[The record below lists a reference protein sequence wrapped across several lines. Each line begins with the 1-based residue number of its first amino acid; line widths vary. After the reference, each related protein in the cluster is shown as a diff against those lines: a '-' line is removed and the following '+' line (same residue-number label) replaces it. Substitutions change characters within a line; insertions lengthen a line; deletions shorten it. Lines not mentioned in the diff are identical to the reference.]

1 MRETNAKRVAPSVTT
16 KHRYWLCFVIAA
28 VVGNTAQA
36 AETPWSYCAPS
47 PAADLVPAAGE
58 DLENDSMRF
67 TADTISKEGVEY
79 RLQGK
84 VIGERGVQ
92 RLEAQRL
99 FYNELTDQARAEG
112 DVRYTV
118 GNRLLT
124 SDTASL
130 QLDKDTGQFSPARF
144 WFTDKHIR
152 GKADSVALLGQS
164 VTELQGAEFT
174 TCDEGDSAWLLKAS
188 SLRLD
193 TIANEGIA
201 RHARIEFMHVPI
213 FYFPYMSFPLQ
224 GRKTGFLVPSFGKSN
239 VAGSELSVPWYWN
252 IAPHRD
258 ATLTP
263 RFMTRRG
270 VLLQGEFRY
279 LNEHSRGQ
287 LDVAQLPNDRVFGA
301 DRSALTLR
309 HTGEPGKGWRSRVD
323 YRYASDRD
331 YLNDFGNQLATSSL
345 THLERRGELN
355 YQAENWRAGVLLQ
368 GYQTLDKSLSSTSR
382 PYQRLPQL
390 QFSMSP
396 WSGFAG
402 LEWALNAEAVQF
414 DRAEGV
420 VGTRWDM
427 QPSVAWSHR
436 GAAGFLLPKLSLRHT
451 QYTLQNSDPLI
462 DVKPARSL
470 PLFSIDSGL
479 IFERDLSASGRAVR
493 QTLEPRLFYLYVPK
507 KEQADLIVDEAG
519 VSRVFDSS
527 LPLFGFDRL
536 FRENRFNGADRVGD
550 ANQLSTALTTRFLD
564 AQGRELLSASLGR
577 IFYFQDRE
585 VTLPGAVPETD
596 TASHWLAELKSQW
609 TATTRV
615 RSSLQWDSKASELA
629 RATASWRYQHRKR
642 VLRLGYRFDR
652 EKLRQIDVAGIWP
665 ISQRWRVVG
674 RWLRSTRDHVTLE
687 TLKGIEYESCCWS
700 MRIVQRSYRV
710 NTADED
716 LSDSIWFQLELKG
729 LTSLGR
735 KVESLLARDILS
747 P

>member
-1 MRETNAKRVAPSVTT
+1 MREIYAKWTAA
-16 KHRYWLCFVIAA
+16 KHVYWLCFV
-28 VVGNTAQA
+28 VVAGAAQA

-47 PAADLVPAAGE
+47 PAANLTPNAGE
-58 DLENDSMRF
+58 NRQSDNMRF
-67 TADTISKEGVEY
+67 TADIISKEGMEY

-99 FYNELTDQARAEG
+99 FYNEQTDQARAEG
-112 DVRYTV
+112 DVRYTF

-124 SDTASL
+124 SDTANV

-144 WFTDKHIR
+144 WLTDKHIR
-152 GKADSVALLGQS
+152 GKADSVALLGKS
-164 VTELQGAEFT
+164 VTELQGAQFT

-193 TIANEGIA
+193 TVANEGIA

-224 GRKTGFLVPSFGKSN
+224 GRKTGFLVPSFGEST

-287 LDVAQLPNDRVFGA
+287 LDVAQLPNDRVFGD

-309 HTGEPGKGWRSRVD
+309 HTGEPAAGWRSRVD

-331 YLNDFGNQLATSSL
+331 YLNDFGNRLSTSSL
-345 THLERRGELN
+345 THLERRGELS
-355 YQAENWRAGVLLQ
+355 YQAENWRANLLVQ
-368 GYQTLDKSLSSTSR
+368 GYQTLDKSLPVTSR

-390 QFSMSP
+390 QFTTNP
-396 WSGFAG
+396 QPVLAG
-402 LEWALNAEAVQF
+402 LEWALNTEVVRF

-427 QPSVAWSHR
+427 QPSVAWPYRES
-436 GAAGFLLPKLSLRHT
+436 AGFLLPKLSLRHT
-451 QYTLQNSDPLI
+451 QYMLENNDPLT
-462 DVKPARSL
+462 DAKPARSL
-470 PLFSIDSGL
+470 PLLSIDSGL
-479 IFERDLSASGRAVR
+479 IFERDLSAGGRAVR

-507 KEQADLIVDEAG
+507 KEQTDLIVDETG
-519 VSRVFDSS
+519 SSRVFDSS

-550 ANQLSTALTTRFLD
+550 ANQLSTALSTRFLD

-585 VTLPGAVPETD
+585 VTLPGAAVETD
-596 TASHWLAELKSQW
+596 KASYWLAEFKSQW
-609 TATTRV
+609 TANTRA
-615 RSSLQWDSKASELA
+615 RSSLQWDSKANELA
-629 RATASWRYQHRKR
+629 RATMSWRYQKGRQR

-652 EKLRQIDVAGIWP
+652 EKLRQVDVAGIWP
-665 ISQRWRVVG
+665 ITQRWHIVG
-674 RWLRSTRDHVTLE
+674 RWLRSTRDHTTLE

-710 NTADED
+710 NAADEN

-729 LTSLGR
+729 LTSFGR
-735 KVESLLARDILS
+735 KVESLLARDILT